1 MRPFCRICCLALV
14 ATSYGFA
21 PAQVQVSKTSDISLD
36 EAIHM
41 AEANEPTFAAAL
53 AEGRATALERKDA
66 RAALLPSATYH
77 NQYLFTQSNGTQAT
91 TTQGGLNQ
99 SLPVFIAN
107 NAVHEYYSQGSV
119 NETIGLAQIGAVK
132 LADAN
137 AARAEAE
144 LEVARR
150 GLVRN
155 GCGTLLRERPLAN
168 QKSACGAVGVDYDE
182 ANDFLDITT
191 KRENAREAAHADVVE
206 GALWAKNSASANWT
220 MRSSRRR
227 RPASSSACCCIRTH
241 RPIIRSSRPA
251 RRRCFLTGPA

>member
-1 MRPFCRICCLALV
+1 MHGETACLQVNHRTVLATGNSGFLKQMALDSISMRPFCRICCSALLAGSV
-14 ATSYGFA
+14 GMMSG
-21 PAQVQVSKTSDISLD
+21 QVQPVKPGGPISLD
-36 EAIHM
+36 DAIRM

-77 NQYLFTQSNGTQAT
+77 NQYLFTQSNQTQAA

-107 NAVHEYYSQGSV
+107 NAIHEYYSQGSA
-119 NETIGLAQIGAVK
+119 NETIGLAQIGAVR

-150 GLVRN
+150 GLVQTVV
-155 GCGTLLRERPLAN
+155 GLYYGSGAAD
-168 QKSACGAVGVDYDE
+168 QKVAIAQRALDE
-182 ANDFLDITT
+182 ANNFLDITT
-191 KRENAREAAHADVVE
+191 KRENAREAAH
-206 GALWAKNSASANWT
+206 
-220 MRSSRRR
+220 
-227 RPASSSACCCIRTH
+227 
-241 RPIIRSSRPA
+241 
-251 RRRCFLTGPA
+251 